1 MYSIGLVAKKSNV
14 SISTLH
20 YYDDIGLLPP
30 SSTTGGGHRLYTQ
43 EDLRRLQQITL
54 LKRLNFP
61 LKEIKGIIDC
71 QQDWVESLHE
81 QLEMIREEKRRLN
94 KIEITLLEYIS
105 SFKVEGK
112 VDWDVLFY
120 LARLSTNSLGEN
132 YLDNL
137 QLTAEE
143 KESFAQLPSL
153 AGNDDESQEWL
164 ELLKQIKD
172 NCHEDVASEKIQ
184 EIIQQIMVKTE
195 KMFQGDE
202 QLAERFW
209 ELRKNQSPALRLYP
223 VDSELLQFIEEA
235 IVIWEKR
242 QQKENKKSPKNDVQL

>member
-1 MYSIGLVAKKSNV
+1 MLYMYSIGLVAKKSNV

-30 SSTTGGGHRLYTQ
+30 STTTDGGHRLYTQ

-71 QQDWVESLHE
+71 QQDWGESLHE

-105 SFKVEGK
+105 SFEVEGK

-120 LARLSTNSLGEN
+120 LTRLSTSNSLGED

-153 AGNDDESQEWL
+153 AGKDVESQEWL

-172 NCHEDVASEKIQ
+172 NCHEDVASEKVQ
-184 EIIQQIMVKTE
+184 EIIQQIMVRTE

-209 ELRKNQSPALRLYP
+209 ELRKNQAPALRLYP
-223 VDSELLQFIEEA
+223 LDSELLQFIEEA
-235 IVIWEKR
+235 IVIWEQR
-242 QQKENKKSPKNDVQL
+242 QQKENKKSPKK